1 MGYWCDPAVIDS
13 IEDGSFFDAYPDAAA
28 YYNFGDRTAAAAG
41 RASLGVRVSNAWT
54 EALGEAI
61 GAAYPWLGDGD
72 AIVDAHRPFSLE
84 VDGASADCDCVWSVA
99 PADGGAAASF
109 AGCAVDVPGRPPSSA
124 TVRAEVTC
132 GGETTEVG
140 PAAVHSLWVRREIR
154 DLAAVDGELDR
165 YLDTLLKLYTASGDE
180 GRATYGADFRSM
192 GELSVLH
199 LENAG
204 ARTTDH
210 FHEGSGFVP
219 QHVKLTRTVERSLQ
233 SVDPAMTI
241 PYHDMSIE
249 AGLVSDGVLDSVF
262 DDKRLWSEAVYGSA
276 PAFRRAASVEHMTE
290 SLIAHDAKTE
300 RTYFAIPD
308 GRWAFLTLPDH
319 ASGGGSVENAYGL
332 LRAPWNQNPSTFV
345 TRLYSDTYIFSDCES
360 LSAMVNPGWRD
371 EDDVFSPT
379 VPGTDVAY
387 WSYLSEFTVH
397 GNMHGAVGGHVLAG
411 STATDAALATAKQ
424 TCVDRDADAAAV
436 LGITDASL
444 SDTYDYFFDGR
455 ALWHQGYLEYPSNC
469 RADDLATDAYACRP
483 SCNSDDRATGEQL
496 LRWHLWDRSSGGSLT
511 ADVSA
516 CLSDEDL
523 AALGSAFCAAAPF
536 AITGDHAITSM
547 DPSFHPVHSALERI
561 FALAVIN
568 GAVALPESEA
578 DFTNFCRSAETCED
592 QSNGGLSC
600 CFGHGY
606 GDRWFENEALGR
618 TTGMTNA
625 DALAQMD
632 PLIGPRYSH
641 PVYQNFA
648 FSACSF

>member
-1 MGYWCDPAVIDS
+1 MTAPDS
-13 IEDGSFFDAYPDAAA
+13 
-28 YYNFGDRTAAAAG
+28 
-41 RASLGVRVSNAWT
+41 
-54 EALGEAI
+54 
-61 GAAYPWLGDGD
+61 
-72 AIVDAHRPFSLE
+72 
-84 VDGASADCDCVWSVA
+84 
-99 PADGGAAASF
+99 
-109 AGCAVDVPGRPPSSA
+109 
-124 TVRAEVTC
+124 
-132 GGETTEVG
+132 
-140 PAAVHSLWVRREIR
+140 
-154 DLAAVDGELDR
+154 
-165 YLDTLLKLYTASGDE
+165 
-180 GRATYGADFRSM
+180 RATR
-192 GELSVLH
+192 
-199 LENAG
+199 LE
-204 ARTTDH
+204 R
-210 FHEGSGFVP
+210 
-219 QHVKLTRTVERSLQ
+219 
-233 SVDPAMTI
+233 
-241 PYHDMSIE
+241 
-249 AGLVSDGVLDSVF
+249 
-262 DDKRLWSEAVYGSA
+262 
-276 PAFRRAASVEHMTE
+276 
-290 SLIAHDAKTE
+290 
-300 RTYFAIPD
+300 
-308 GRWAFLTLPDH
+308 
-319 ASGGGSVENAYGL
+319 
-332 LRAPWNQNPSTFV
+332 
-345 TRLYSDTYIFSDCES
+345 TYIFSDCES

-424 TCVDRDADAAAV
+424 TCVDRDADAAAA

-578 DFTNFCRSAETCED
+578 DFTSFCRSAETCED

-632 PLIGPRYSH
+632 PLSGPRYSH